1 MKKTTLSILIS
12 SFFLPNTVS
21 AMPVFDATNFAEAI
35 KIVQGIQDQIKQ
47 AEDYANQFNE
57 YQQQFDDLYE
67 IQKIA
72 ERTSDAIREGK
83 LDEALTGIKNTL
95 GYTQAY
101 IDDISSVTDIERVI
115 SDIDTRLFDGNLVSS
130 ERAYLEDKK
139 TRLEVEKTIL
149 SLKDTASDN
158 IDKMSKDESINESHR
173 INATNT
179 SILARLAVEN
189 KQADNAEK
197 AAQAKETATLQ
208 STVLEAESFYR
219 KLGESTKGAF

>member
-1 MKKTTLSILIS
+1 
-12 SFFLPNTVS
+12 
-21 AMPVFDATNFAEAI
+21 MPVFDATNFAEAI